1 MRSEMSVETD
11 QSFLVVQSQ
20 SRAHRSYLSLKA
32 DNNLKTNIQQELT
45 GLGMSFIELLLYS
58 NKFSTDLTM

>member
-1 MRSEMSVETD
+1 MITSFIIHHRDKSVETD

-32 DNNLKTNIQQELT
+32 DNNLTTGQE
-45 GLGMSFIELLLYS
+45 M
-58 NKFSTDLTM
+58 